1 MLLPFPVVGS
11 AISADP
17 RSAETADGAS
27 VLTRLIC
34 GILLGGRAFV
44 YEAATRVLEVSTNE
58 PLELFQ
64 LRRLADQHVLG
75 DRIDLADAVDCGAT
89 VGDDPG
95 VDEVERSEVRTSVVA
110 ADASVRR
117 QSPPNFTS

>member
-11 AISADP
+11 AVSADP

-58 PLELFQ
+58 PLNFSNCAVWPINMSSVIGSILPT
-64 LRRLADQHVLG
+64 LSIAVRL
-75 DRIDLADAVDCGAT
+75 
-89 VGDDPG
+89 
-95 VDEVERSEVRTSVVA
+95 SVMIPV
-110 ADASVRR
+110 
-117 QSPPNFTS
+117 